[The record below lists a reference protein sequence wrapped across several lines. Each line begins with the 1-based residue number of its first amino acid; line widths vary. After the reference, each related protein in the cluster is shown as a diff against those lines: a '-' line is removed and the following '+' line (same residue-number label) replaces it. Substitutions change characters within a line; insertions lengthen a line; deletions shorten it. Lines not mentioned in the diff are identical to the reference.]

1 MRLAFRERSLES
13 LRFGDGDG
21 LRGRTTYVAL
31 QGALEDELLSHLDV
45 LPGFKNRWKEWLSFF
60 TVASIRRGSAEIG
73 ALAEA
78 LGKSEIFVRRK

>member
-31 QGALEDELLSHLDV
+31 QGALQNELLSHLLSSFCPFWIDQRIGEKSGEQ
-45 LPGFKNRWKEWLSFF
+45 LP
-60 TVASIRRGSAEIG
+60 
-73 ALAEA
+73 
-78 LGKSEIFVRRK
+78 LGGGI